1 MLRRRIVMHI
11 TLDEEQ
17 WQVSDDTSLMD
28 VLACISDKAHANHR
42 IVTSLS
48 IGGKPI
54 NDRDLTPALLKQ
66 PGGSLGPVQAV
77 SQSFHSII
85 ADAKQ
90 AIDRFATQLRSD
102 GQSLLAQLRS
112 GSGQV
117 GLIDAWLGRLA
128 DYMEMLQAGE
138 VRGVAGMSAKDLF
151 LWVEELLAAR
161 TCADPVRV
169 ADVLEY
175 ELLPR
180 LAEAVPTV

>member
-1 MLRRRIVMHI
+1 MHI
-11 TLDEEQ
+11 TLDEEE

-42 IVTSLS
+42 IVTSLT

-54 NDRDLTPALLKQ
+54 SDRDLTPALLKQ
-66 PGGSLGPVQAV
+66 PGGNLGSVQAR
-77 SQSFHSII
+77 SQSLRSII
-85 ADAKQ
+85 ADAKL
-90 AIDRFATQLRSD
+90 AIDRFAAQLRTD
-102 GQSLLAQLRS
+102 GQSLLTRLRS

-117 GLIDAWLGRLA
+117 GSIDVWLGRLA
-128 DYMEMLQAGE
+128 DYMEMVQAGE
-138 VRGVAGMSAKDLF
+138 AQGVVGMAMGDLF
-151 LWVEELLAAR
+151 PWVEELLAAR
-161 TCADPVRV
+161 SGADPVRV